1 MGLIKSTAMK
11 KIYIYI
17 SLVVAAS
24 VGYCAGYFLGS
35 HDVILTEDGGLPIVY
50 DVRDALDYERE
61 YADALLCGLHRW
73 YASIDNEIWFDEF
86 MQTDEYKR
94 INKINGGDWEDFY
107 LYESEPLTYSTNK

>member
-35 HDVILTEDGGLPIVY
+35 HDVILTEDGG
-50 DVRDALDYERE
+50 
-61 YADALLCGLHRW
+61 
-73 YASIDNEIWFDEF
+73 
-86 MQTDEYKR
+86 
-94 INKINGGDWEDFY
+94 DWEDFY